1 MEVKE
6 AGDGEGIRGVK
17 SQKEENHQSS
27 LPNPTAPIRPIDGKS
42 DEQIKKREEKV
53 AEKPSDI
60 LVFSRIVDRVDC
72 SLE

>member
-1 MEVKE
+1 MEAKE
-6 AGDGEGIRGVK
+6 GGDEDGIREVK
-17 SQKEENHQSS
+17 SQKEEDHQSS
-27 LPNPTAPIRPIDGKS
+27 LPHPTASNIPNDGKP
-42 DEQIKKREEKV
+42 DEQIKKREERV